1 MKKISIVTV
10 VYNNESH
17 LECCIKSVISQT
29 YDAFEYIIID
39 GNSTDSTPAIINRYN
54 DKIDIVVSEKDD
66 GIADAMNK
74 AINLA
79 TGDYIAFIHADDF
92 LYNNHA
98 LENAAPYIESGY
110 DLILCDI
117 LYGESMQRK
126 TSRGLDW
133 LTRFKT
139 GIWHQGC
146 LCARSVFTKHGN
158 FNKDIPIAMD
168 YEFFLRLYLKDVRV
182 AFCPHILAVM
192 RDTGISSRND
202 WETLK
207 KRFNDEKKIHSIHA
221 NSVPMKFLYGLYWS
235 LYFPYRKIRHIFQ
248 YQQPPR

>member
-29 YDAFEYIIID
+29 YTNFEYIIID
-39 GNSTDSTPAIINRYN
+39 GNSTDSTPAIIERY
-54 DKIDIVVSEKDD
+54 KEKVDIVVSEKDD

-79 TGDYIAFIHADDF
+79 TGEYIAFIHADD
-92 LYNNHA
+92 YMHDKYA
-98 LENAAPYIESGY
+98 LEKVAPYIENGN
-110 DLILCDI
+110 DLLLCDI
-117 LYGESMQRK
+117 LYGKSLLRK

-146 LCARSVFTKHGN
+146 LCARSVFTKHGS

-221 NSVPMKFLYGLYWS
+221 NSVPMKFLYGLYWC